1 MGQLGMLA
9 TKTYT
14 PRPGD
19 VERHWYVVDAQGQ
32 VLGRL
37 ASEVA
42 KILRGKHKPIF
53 APHVDTGDH
62 VIVVNAAKIVLTGGK
77 ENEKV
82 YSHHSGYPGGLT
94 QTVYARLLAERPSFA
109 VERAVRGMIPKNRLG
124 RQIMRKLSV
133 YDGPEH
139 RHAAQKPIPLGLG
152 EVPPWT
158 GLPAPKPRTPKR
170 QREATVKTEEEAP
183 AKTTSRKS
191 SARSPGGASSR
202 RSSSSGSRAKS
213 AAGRTSS
220 RSGSKGETTAST
232 RKKRTEKE
240 S

>member
-19 VERHWYVVDAQGQ
+19 VEHHWYVMDAQGQ

-37 ASEVA
+37 ASEAVNS
-42 KILRGKHKPIF
+42 LRRKHKPIF

-62 VIVVNAAKIVLTGGK
+62 VIVVNASKVVLTGGK
-77 ENEKV
+77 EQEKV

-124 RQIMRKLSV
+124 RRIVRKLSV
-133 YDGPEH
+133 YDGPDH
-139 RHAAQKPIPLGLG
+139 PHGAQKPTPLAVG

-158 GLPAPKPRTPKR
+158 GLP
-170 QREATVKTEEEAP
+170 E
-183 AKTTSRKS
+183 RK
-191 SARSPGGASSR
+191 
-202 RSSSSGSRAKS
+202 
-213 AAGRTSS
+213 
-220 RSGSKGETTAST
+220 
-232 RKKRTEKE
+232 
-240 S
+240 

>member
-1 MGQLGMLA
+1 MLA

-62 VIVVNAAKIVLTGGK
+62 VIVVNAAKVVLTGGK
-77 ENEKV
+77 ENKKV

-94 QTVYARLLAERPSFA
+94 QTIYARLLADRPSFA
-109 VERAVRGMIPKNRLG
+109 VERAIRGMIPKNRLG
-124 RQIMRKLSV
+124 RQVFSKLSV

-139 RHAAQKPIPLGLG
+139 PHAAQKPTALGVG

-158 GLPAPKPRTPKR
+158 GLPAPKPHTPKPK
-170 QREATVKTEEEAP
+170 REAPAKAEEEAP

-191 SARSPGGASSR
+191 SARSSGAASSR
-202 RSSSSGSRAKS
+202 RSASTGSRAKS
-213 AAGRTSS
+213 GAGGTSS
-220 RSGSKGETTAST
+220 RSGSKGGTTGST

>member
-1 MGQLGMLA
+1 MLA

-19 VERHWYVVDAQGQ
+19 VERHWYVIDAQGQ

-42 KILRGKHKPIF
+42 KILRGKNKPIF

-62 VIVVNAAKIVLTGGK
+62 VIVVNAAKVVLTGGK

-109 VERAVRGMIPKNRLG
+109 VERAIRGMIPKNRLG
-124 RQIMRKLSV
+124 RQVLRKLSV

-139 RHAAQKPIPLGLG
+139 RHAAQKPTPLGVG

-158 GLPAPKPRTPKR
+158 GLPAPKPHTPKPK
-170 QREATVKTEEEAP
+170 REAPAKEEEEAP
-183 AKTTSRKS
+183 AKATSRKS
-191 SARSPGGASSR
+191 SARSSGTASSR
-202 RSSSSGSRAKS
+202 RPASTASRAKS
-213 AAGRTSS
+213 GAGRTSS
-220 RSGSKGETTAST
+220 RSGSKDGTTGST

>member
-1 MGQLGMLA
+1 MLA

-19 VERHWYVVDAQGQ
+19 VERHWYVVDAEGQ

-62 VIVVNAAKIVLTGGK
+62 VIVINAAKVVLTGGK
-77 ENEKV
+77 EHKKV

-94 QTVYARLLAERPSFA
+94 QTVYARLLSERPSFA

-124 RQIMRKLSV
+124 RQVVRKLSV

-139 RHAAQKPIPLGLG
+139 PHAAQRPTPLAVG

-158 GLPAPKPRTPKR
+158 GLPAPKPHTPKR
-170 QREATVKTEEEAP
+170 QREAPAKAEEEEP
-183 AKTTSRKS
+183 AKPAKPASRKS
-191 SARSPGGASSR
+191 SARS
-202 RSSSSGSRAKS
+202 SGS
-213 AAGRTSS
+213 AAGRRSTSTAS
-220 RSGSKGETTAST
+220 RSKTGTGRASSTSGAKGRTAGST
-232 RKKRTEKE
+232 RTKRTEKE